1 MKEELTLSYF
11 SPYLN
16 VSTGS
21 TMAATCVD
29 KNPTQCPLW
38 AANGECKKTAA
49 YMNINCCKACGTY

>member
-1 MKEELTLSYF
+1 
-11 SPYLN
+11 
-16 VSTGS
+16 
-21 TMAATCVD
+21 MAATCVD